1 MLHLR
6 PTYRRGFTLIE
17 LLVVIA
23 IIGVLI
29 AMLLPAVQKVR
40 EAASRTQ
47 CLNNLHQLGI
57 AFHDYANTIRTFPK
71 DDDYY
76 YVHPISYAQ
85 TAPGAAMFTWTG
97 QYYGPATYGPNL
109 NN

>member
-1 MLHLR
+1 
-6 PTYRRGFTLIE
+6 
-17 LLVVIA
+17 IA

-76 YVHPISYAQ
+76 YVHPISYPQ

-109 NN
+109 NNVPVVAYG